1 MVEPTAY
8 IITIEDAGG
17 SRMSTEVSIEE
28 MALSHDARDRLI
40 DAADV
45 LVSVF
50 LHQTGVPYALR
61 PGEIV
66 RRRAADDQEPFL

>member
-1 MVEPTAY
+1 MKPSAY
-8 IITIEDAGG
+8 LITIEDAGG
-17 SRMSTEVSIEE
+17 SRMSTEVPIEE
-28 MALSHDARDRLI
+28 MAAAHDPRDRLI

-50 LHQTGVPYALR
+50 LHRTGVRFALK

-66 RRRAADDQEPFL
+66 ADPRDEGPVL